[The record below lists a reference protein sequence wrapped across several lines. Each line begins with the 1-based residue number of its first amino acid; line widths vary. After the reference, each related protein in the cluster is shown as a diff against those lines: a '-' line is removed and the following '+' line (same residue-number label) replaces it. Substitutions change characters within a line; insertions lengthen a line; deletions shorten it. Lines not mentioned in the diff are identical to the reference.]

1 MRIVLGVVRNIA
13 GEVLITRRAATAHQG
28 RLWEFP
34 GGKCEAG
41 ESDADT
47 LCRELQEEVGIVVT
61 QQRPLIRIW
70 HHYPDRQLVLQVQQ
84 VIAWEGEAV
93 GRESQP
99 LRWVQPQ
106 ALPDYPMPE
115 ANRAIVRSVQLPDTY
130 VITPSVCGDHSHW
143 LASLRQ
149 VLLDGV
155 KLIQLRVSDLSQP
168 DYAVLVRA
176 ATDLCQTAGAVLML
190 NAGISSAQQLGI
202 QGLHLNSQR
211 LWDCQK
217 RPAGLRWLAASCHSP
232 TDIQQAQAIGAD
244 FVVLSP
250 VSSTLSHPQA
260 DPLGWQTFAAWVA
273 VAQIPVYA
281 LGGMTWS
288 DLPQAWRSGAQGIAG
303 IRGLWPEDFL

>member
-1 MRIVLGVVRNIA
+1 
-13 GEVLITRRAATAHQG
+13 
-28 RLWEFP
+28 
-34 GGKCEAG
+34 

-61 QQRPLIRIW
+61 RQRPLFQIQ

-84 VIAWEGEAV
+84 VLAWEGEAV
-93 GRESQP
+93 GCEGQP

-115 ANRAIVRSVQLPDTY
+115 ANRAIVQAVQLPDTY
-130 VITPSVCGDHSHW
+130 IITPPICRDHSHW
-143 LASLRQ
+143 LAGLRH
-149 VLLDGV
+149 VLLCGNRF
-155 KLIQLRVSDLSQP
+155 IQLRVSGLSQP
-168 DYAVLVRA
+168 DYARLVRA
-176 ATDLCQTAGAVLML
+176 ATDLCQALGAVLML
-190 NAGISSAQQLGI
+190 NTDISSAQQLGA
-202 QGLHLNSQR
+202 QCLHLNSQR
-211 LWDCQK
+211 LWDCRE

-232 TDIQQAQAIGAD
+232 ADIQQAQAIGAD

-303 IRGLWPEDFL
+303 IRGLWPEAYL